1 MIEATEL
8 RIPDVLTFLAVCAHG
23 SVTGAARDLKVT
35 PSQVS
40 KAVARL
46 EKHLKRPLLSRK
58 ARGVSASEEGRK
70 IVPLLEDLVA
80 KVHAL
85 SATGDVPPELRLT
98 VAAPSYL
105 CAAFLPA
112 IVAAVPDAHFRG
124 LEAGSSF
131 MRAYASDNLFH
142 IALTIGEEKMPDAW
156 VSTRAGSLHQGLFGS
171 PALSKQLGPNP
182 DPRDLAKIPFI
193 LPVSHSGNQF
203 LPSEDKCPLP
213 REQRINGHEA
223 GTIGVGLELAA
234 AANQLVFGPVIAART
249 LVLAGRLVEIRVPGW
264 RTTEILYF
272 HADADRV
279 LARVQK
285 SVVEML
291 RNEAR
296 EA

>member
-112 IVAAVPDAHFRG
+112 IVEAVPDARFRG

-156 VSTRAGSLHQGLFGS
+156 VIRARANEPGVYDLDWVEAEYSSHKERTFIKL
-171 PALSKQLGPNP
+171 AQLAVN
-182 DPRDLAKIPFI
+182 LNKVFE
-193 LPVSHSGNQF
+193 VEGNTF
-203 LPSEDKCPLP
+203 NC
-213 REQRINGHEA
+213 A
-223 GTIGVGLELAA
+223 V
-234 AANQLVFGPVIAART
+234 
-249 LVLAGRLVEIRVPGW
+249 
-264 RTTEILYF
+264 
-272 HADADRV
+272 
-279 LARVQK
+279 
-285 SVVEML
+285 
-291 RNEAR
+291 
-296 EA
+296 